1 MVFGTNDAVV
11 EDEEEEVT
19 PPPVAAEAPS
29 AVAAV
34 EPEVTFGGADEV
46 IEEPPKKR
54 MTRRGARPIRETP
67 PQFEYAYSEDL
78 YTPREET
85 PYEDLTAQNN
95 VDVMKTYLSNPRF
108 GKLAEDLDKKS
119 PEDIRSRF
127 MTAMRMVDAN
137 PELNGAPELLFLLN
151 APQKE
156 KEDAIRAHQLYESVP
171 GFAFEG
177 GGPVGEA
184 MADYI
189 AGVASSPST
198 AASIAAGSALAPGP
212 GTVAGAT
219 AATIKSVVASQGIRA
234 GIREVAK
241 RTGAGLARRKAAIA
255 GGATVEAGLEVPAS
269 VLREKIAVETLQRD
283 EEGKLK
289 TEIDPATV
297 LFDTL
302 FVSTFGAGAGLLGSK
317 TKTGA
322 EDLEKVL
329 SAKKTP
335 EGFFKAR
342 RKTEEEDAFLKAFE
356 NQYSTLQR
364 TFDIHEGRKRLDEV
378 GKPTGITNSKI
389 RNEVNTRA
397 IDIAKYIMLKDP
409 AFRPKENEQITDAVV
424 RVFVSLGDNEIND
437 DLIKNAMAEY
447 GLTSTDFVQMIRA
460 SSTDTAQY
468 MNTLS
473 QFSKYMDRVKTE
485 DPEVAK
491 ILERYEK
498 EEGLRSMWTVMNDG
512 LRRVVDESRAF
523 VVASIGTT
531 ARNAIGTGTGMTFS
545 AGARLVDSVLYESLA
560 GMKAVVTGKMGLKEY
575 GKGISQGI
583 EDSFSD
589 FWYLTNQDLT
599 KEITQKLLKDD
610 PTINQMLF
618 HTIRDA
624 AGEEGQRK
632 LSRAARFVNGV
643 NMAQDNFFRR
653 ALFTASVERQ
663 MKSSGADFLEYVAN
677 DKAIPKEVLKRAADD
692 ALKGTFSYMPK
703 EGSINNF
710 IRGIEKSPYASMAI
724 PFPRFMANSMRF
736 TLEYMPFVKLP
747 ESVGNLTGSAY
758 QQLVK
763 KDPKKAEVLF
773 KRATEDAGKLAMGT
787 FALVTAYGYRQ
798 ENQDLPWGSMKMED
812 GSSVDMRMIFP
823 FNVFLGVAELQVQLE
838 KNTINARELKE
849 IFESLAGFKMPAG
862 STESALS
869 GIAEAALDIS
879 QGLDTMSS
887 EKLKQ
892 STGKF
897 VGDFAGRFFQ
907 PAQPVFALMSD
918 FHKESGVAVDPNV
931 PNTSV
936 LVRNLKSA
944 GVLSEENEASFLE
957 GLSKRLEARI
967 PGATLG
973 VDIKEGLPIAK
984 ERLRPETPVRGAEF
998 FSVATGLRLIRPD
1011 NAIEKEFKRLGL
1023 DEYRMFGSS
1032 GVRDY
1037 DRSLIEEAMPYIQRD
1052 LGKLIQSDR
1061 YNKLEQQAQ
1070 TELLANRTS
1079 EILKRSRQITK
1090 VKLMRDDPETYY
1102 KMEWKSLSKR
1112 QQNAANALYAR
1123 DNPGKTIEG
1132 DEAYDKVV
1140 KYKALIQ
1147 QFK

>member
-1 MVFGTNDAVV
+1 
-11 EDEEEEVT
+11 
-19 PPPVAAEAPS
+19 
-29 AVAAV
+29 
-34 EPEVTFGGADEV
+34 
-46 IEEPPKKR
+46 
-54 MTRRGARPIRETP
+54 
-67 PQFEYAYSEDL
+67 
-78 YTPREET
+78 
-85 PYEDLTAQNN
+85 
-95 VDVMKTYLSNPRF
+95 
-108 GKLAEDLDKKS
+108 
-119 PEDIRSRF
+119 
-127 MTAMRMVDAN
+127 
-137 PELNGAPELLFLLN
+137 
-151 APQKE
+151 
-156 KEDAIRAHQLYESVP
+156 
-171 GFAFEG
+171 
-177 GGPVGEA
+177 
-184 MADYI
+184 
-189 AGVASSPST
+189 
-198 AASIAAGSALAPGP
+198 
-212 GTVAGAT
+212 
-219 AATIKSVVASQGIRA
+219 
-234 GIREVAK
+234 
-241 RTGAGLARRKAAIA
+241 
-255 GGATVEAGLEVPAS
+255 
-269 VLREKIAVETLQRD
+269 
-283 EEGKLK
+283 
-289 TEIDPATV
+289 
-297 LFDTL
+297 
-302 FVSTFGAGAGLLGSK
+302 
-317 TKTGA
+317 
-322 EDLEKVL
+322 
-329 SAKKTP
+329 
-335 EGFFKAR
+335 
-342 RKTEEEDAFLKAFE
+342 
-356 NQYSTLQR
+356 
-364 TFDIHEGRKRLDEV
+364 
-378 GKPTGITNSKI
+378 
-389 RNEVNTRA
+389 
-397 IDIAKYIMLKDP
+397 
-409 AFRPKENEQITDAVV
+409 
-424 RVFVSLGDNEIND
+424 
-437 DLIKNAMAEY
+437 
-447 GLTSTDFVQMIRA
+447 
-460 SSTDTAQY
+460 
-468 MNTLS
+468 
-473 QFSKYMDRVKTE
+473 
-485 DPEVAK
+485 
-491 ILERYEK
+491 
-498 EEGLRSMWTVMNDG
+498 
-512 LRRVVDESRAF
+512 
-523 VVASIGTT
+523 
-531 ARNAIGTGTGMTFS
+531 
-545 AGARLVDSVLYESLA
+545 
-560 GMKAVVTGKMGLKEY
+560 
-575 GKGISQGI
+575 
-583 EDSFSD
+583 
-589 FWYLTNQDLT
+589 
-599 KEITQKLLKDD
+599 
-610 PTINQMLF
+610 
-618 HTIRDA
+618 
-624 AGEEGQRK
+624 
-632 LSRAARFVNGV
+632 
-643 NMAQDNFFRR
+643 
-653 ALFTASVERQ
+653 
-663 MKSSGADFLEYVAN
+663 
-677 DKAIPKEVLKRAADD
+677 
-692 ALKGTFSYMPK
+692 
-703 EGSINNF
+703 
-710 IRGIEKSPYASMAI
+710 
-724 PFPRFMANSMRF
+724 
-736 TLEYMPFVKLP
+736 
-747 ESVGNLTGSAY
+747 
-758 QQLVK
+758 
-763 KDPKKAEVLF
+763 
-773 KRATEDAGKLAMGT
+773 
-787 FALVTAYGYRQ
+787 
-798 ENQDLPWGSMKMED
+798 MKMED